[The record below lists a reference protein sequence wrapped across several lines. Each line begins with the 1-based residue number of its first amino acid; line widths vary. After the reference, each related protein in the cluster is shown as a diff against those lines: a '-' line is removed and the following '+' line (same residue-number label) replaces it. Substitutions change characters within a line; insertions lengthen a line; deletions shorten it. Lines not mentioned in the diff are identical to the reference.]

1 MGNDI
6 MTYKFIEH
14 TSDIIIE
21 AKGSTFIEAFES
33 MAEGM
38 FTQMGEGKTQ
48 AKFELEIEAKNLEML
63 VVNTLSEI
71 LAEVEIR
78 GVTPAKLKVER
89 FDKDQPML
97 IVSVYGEKKSPK
109 NIVKA
114 VTFHELIVKE
124 DKNKREWTMQV
135 LFDI

>member
-1 MGNDI
+1 MS
-6 MTYKFIEH
+6 YKFIEH

-21 AKGSTFIEAFES
+21 AKGSSFIEAFES
-33 MAEGM
+33 LASGM
-38 FTQMGEGKTQ
+38 FTQMGEGKPTD
-48 AKFELEIEAKNLEML
+48 KFEIEVEARTLEIL

-78 GVTPAKLKVER
+78 GVTPAKLKIER

-97 IVSVYGEKKSPK
+97 IVSVYGEKKAPK
-109 NIVKA
+109 NIIKA
-114 VTFHELIVKE
+114 VTFHELILKE
-124 DKNKREWTMQV
+124 DKNKREWTIRV